1 MRRSPFIQ
9 FKKCPPHPPLPRF
22 PFSAGEEILLRWR
35 RNPSPAEKAK
45 KREYEN
51 ASHFLKKVAQ
61 KLFIDYNILAKS
73 V

>member
-1 MRRSPFIQ
+1 VTDEEVAVYTIQ
-9 FKKCPPHPPLPRF
+9 KM
-22 PFSAGEEILLRWR
+22 PFSSTATAVPLLRWR
-35 RNPSPAEKAK
+35 RNPSPLEKAK